1 MQVIEQW
8 TGRQADALRLA
19 LHLTLEQFA
28 ELLEMSPRQVA
39 NWRKDTK
46 VVPRAHVQRTLH
58 SMLESAPNRV
68 KAQFAG
74 RIFVADASVTLM
86 TAPAMSPN
94 NPSLVILN
102 GTTEDIDAVIA
113 QLADTGVSDDV
124 IQQIE
129 RATVFLAESHTQAP
143 ARKMLSQVMRLHRRV
158 QSLLEGKIRLSQQRE
173 LYRIESLLLSH
184 ACLLIG
190 DLDQNEIA
198 ERYGNAA
205 LAYAREA
212 ESDQAAPMTVLA
224 KTYRWQERLTES
236 MEIARRGF
244 ECSPGT
250 PIRIQLASQE
260 ANAAALLG
268 DAPRARQSLTRAEVA
283 AESVAQDSGLS
294 AWSFPV
300 ARQAVF
306 AQSVATQLGDANGML
321 RAASLAD
328 SAWAAGQPMVAA
340 NWAQIRIGAASAY
353 LMRHSLEGTFAEVEP
368 VLALPPG
375 MRVAT
380 VTAYAERLRRQ
391 LQHSRYDGA
400 AGVLELRDRLAQF
413 GAEAFQDDAA
423 S

>member
-8 TGRQADALRLA
+8 TGGQADALRQA
-19 LHLTLEQFA
+19 LRMTLERFA
-28 ELLEMSPRQVA
+28 ERLEMSPRQVA
-39 NWRKDTK
+39 NWRKQPE
-46 VVPRAHVQRTLH
+46 VVPRAYVQRALD
-58 SMLESAPNRV
+58 SMLESASDRV

-74 RIFVADASVTLM
+74 RIFLADASAVQVTAL
-86 TAPAMSPN
+86 TPSPE
-94 NPSLVILN
+94 NPSLAALN
-102 GTTEDIDAVIA
+102 GYTEDIGALIT
-113 QLADTGVSDDV
+113 QLADTGVSDDA
-124 IQQIE
+124 IHQIE
-129 RATVFLAESHTQAP
+129 RAADFLAESHTQAP
-143 ARKMLSQVMRLHRRV
+143 ARKILGQVMPLHRRV
-158 QSLLEGKIRLSQQRE
+158 QSLLTGKLRLSQQRE

-184 ACLLIG
+184 ACLLFG
-190 DLDQNEIA
+190 DLDQNSIA
-198 ERYGNAA
+198 EPYGNAA

-212 ESDQAAPMTVLA
+212 GSDQAVAMTVLA

-244 ECSPGT
+244 EFSPAT

-268 DAPRARQSLTRAEVA
+268 DAPRARQSLARAEMA
-283 AESVAQDSGLS
+283 AESVTQDSGLS

-306 AQSVATQLGDANGML
+306 AQSVATQIGDANAML
-321 RAASLAD
+321 RAASEAD
-328 SAWAAGQPMVAA
+328 SAWSAGQPMVAA

-353 LMRHSLEGTFAEVEP
+353 LMLDSLDGTIAEVEP
-368 VLALPPG
+368 VLAIPPN

-380 VTAYAERLRRQ
+380 VTAYAERLRA
-391 LQHSRYDGA
+391 LLWHSRFNGA
-400 AGVLELRDRLAQF
+400 VGVRELRERLVQF